1 MCSSIFHLRKIFCHR
16 PHSERCCGSHLEN
29 GQHSLTNHQFGVAN
43 LINNVRPLMIT
54 SAELENSPEISKVKT
69 DKIDVSNNG
78 LHQTGI
84 TISMNMIGLLNVL
97 IHNFEIKFL
106 SSILANVAH
115 IKTHQGI
122 KTSTVNT
129 KNLNRTMDAKEKSGL
144 HTSGYSV
151 MSQRKLANDKF
162 RCNNII
168 PKSNLC
174 FLMPATVTS
183 NLLSPNSRRPFSA
196 LDSKIKNLS
205 VEEIREQY
213 WGNNFIC
220 LKNHIKI

>member
-84 TISMNMIGLLNVL
+84 TISMNMIGLLKD
-97 IHNFEIKFL
+97 HFMF
-106 SSILANVAH
+106 
-115 IKTHQGI
+115 
-122 KTSTVNT
+122 
-129 KNLNRTMDAKEKSGL
+129 
-144 HTSGYSV
+144 
-151 MSQRKLANDKF
+151 
-162 RCNNII
+162 
-168 PKSNLC
+168 
-174 FLMPATVTS
+174 
-183 NLLSPNSRRPFSA
+183 
-196 LDSKIKNLS
+196 
-205 VEEIREQY
+205 
-213 WGNNFIC
+213 
-220 LKNHIKI
+220 